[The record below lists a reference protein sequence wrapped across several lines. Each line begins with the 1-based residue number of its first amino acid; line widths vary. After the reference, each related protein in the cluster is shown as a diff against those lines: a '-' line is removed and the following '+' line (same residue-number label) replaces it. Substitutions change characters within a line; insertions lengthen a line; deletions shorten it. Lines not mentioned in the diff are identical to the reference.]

1 MAAASPHSP
10 PARAIYR
17 GSKWHK
23 LNNIRN
29 LFIFGDSY
37 SSVIEDDDDVLP
49 NPTSSHPLGTPEP
62 FPGDPW
68 TGQGPNWVGHL
79 LLLLTNHPHKAKK
92 NNNNG
97 PVNFQH
103 GSELRIYDYAKAGDD
118 VIGLAHQ
125 VRTKFLA
132 KQAKTVHWNAED
144 SLFVLWIGINDLAE
158 TYHPGRPMKQL
169 FQLIDELHDAGARNF
184 LLIDCPPIHKTPSAH
199 PDFGPTS
206 DRYEAWNK
214 MLYVQAKSFIQYH
227 QGHAR
232 SPSSSSSSSSST
244 PAYSNNSGGSSSNST
259 SSPSYFSSKPLPLSS
274 AHTSPTHTPASSV
287 NAAISPLSTPG
298 QVGVLGDTSMF
309 VFSAWNTFMSV
320 LDYPEAYEFDAEDV
334 DEAEGPV
341 W

>member
-118 VIGLAHQ
+118 
-125 VRTKFLA
+125 
-132 KQAKTVHWNAED
+132 
-144 SLFVLWIGINDLAE
+144 
-158 TYHPGRPMKQL
+158 
-169 FQLIDELHDAGARNF
+169 
-184 LLIDCPPIHKTPSAH
+184 
-199 PDFGPTS
+199 
-206 DRYEAWNK
+206 
-214 MLYVQAKSFIQYH
+214 
-227 QGHAR
+227 
-232 SPSSSSSSSSST
+232 
-244 PAYSNNSGGSSSNST
+244 
-259 SSPSYFSSKPLPLSS
+259 
-274 AHTSPTHTPASSV
+274 
-287 NAAISPLSTPG
+287 
-298 QVGVLGDTSMF
+298 
-309 VFSAWNTFMSV
+309 
-320 LDYPEAYEFDAEDV
+320 
-334 DEAEGPV
+334 
-341 W
+341 